1 MSEVLETE
9 AAIER
14 HVAIMPPSAGIADA
28 AAVVAFGGG
37 VVVVV
42 GGGGGFGVVS
52 YDFEI
57 RLRKRSEDIYSSMR
71 RPDGESDD
79 DPYSR

>member
-14 HVAIMPPSAGIADA
+14 HVAIMPLLAG
-28 AAVVAFGGG
+28 VVFVLVVIGGG
-37 VVVVV
+37 SGLVVVVV
-42 GGGGGFGVVS
+42 GGVDVVA
-52 YDFEI
+52 YDFDL

>member
-14 HVAIMPPSAGIADA
+14 HVAIMPPLAG
-28 AAVVAFGGG
+28 VVVIVVVIGGG
-37 VVVVV
+37 SGLVVVV
-42 GGGGGFGVVS
+42 GGVDVVA
-52 YDFEI
+52 YDFEL

>member
-14 HVAIMPPSAGIADA
+14 HVAIMPPLAG
-28 AAVVAFGGG
+28 VVVVVIGGG
-37 VVVVV
+37 GLVVVVVVV
-42 GGGGGFGVVS
+42 GGVDVVAN
-52 YDFEI
+52 DFEL
-57 RLRKRSEDIYSSMR
+57 RMRKRSEDIYSSMR

>member
-14 HVAIMPPSAGIADA
+14 HVAIMPPLAG
-28 AAVVAFGGG
+28 VVVVVIGGG
-37 VVVVV
+37 GLVVVVVVV
-42 GGGGGFGVVS
+42 GGVVVAN
-52 YDFEI
+52 DFEL

>member
-1 MSEVLETE
+1 MWPLCHCWQVL
-9 AAIER
+9 
-14 HVAIMPPSAGIADA
+14 
-28 AAVVAFGGG
+28 FLFLLLL

-42 GGGGGFGVVS
+42 GGVDVVA
-52 YDFEI
+52 YDFEL

>member
-14 HVAIMPPSAGIADA
+14 HVAIMPPLAG
-28 AAVVAFGGG
+28 VVVVVIGGG
-37 VVVVV
+37 GLVVVVVV
-42 GGGGGFGVVS
+42 GGVDVVAN
-52 YDFEI
+52 DFEL

>member
-28 AAVVAFGGG
+28 AAVVAFGG
-37 VVVVV
+37 VVIVVV

>member
-1 MSEVLETE
+1 M
-9 AAIER
+9 
-14 HVAIMPPSAGIADA
+14 AIMPPLAG
-28 AAVVAFGGG
+28 VVVIVVVIGGG
-37 VVVVV
+37 SGLVVVVV
-42 GGGGGFGVVS
+42 GGVDVVA
-52 YDFEI
+52 YDFDL

>member
-14 HVAIMPPSAGIADA
+14 HVAIMPPLAG
-28 AAVVAFGGG
+28 VVVVVIGGG
-37 VVVVV
+37 GLVVVVVVVV
-42 GGGGGFGVVS
+42 GGIDVVA
-52 YDFEI
+52 YDFDL

>member
-14 HVAIMPPSAGIADA
+14 HVAIMPPLAG
-28 AAVVAFGGG
+28 VVVIVVVIGGG
-37 VVVVV
+37 SGLVVVVV
-42 GGGGGFGVVS
+42 GGVDVVA
-52 YDFEI
+52 YDFDL